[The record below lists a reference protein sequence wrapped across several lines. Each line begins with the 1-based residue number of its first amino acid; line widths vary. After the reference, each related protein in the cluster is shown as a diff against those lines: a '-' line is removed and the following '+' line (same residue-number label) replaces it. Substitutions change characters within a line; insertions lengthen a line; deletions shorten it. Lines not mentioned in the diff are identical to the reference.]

1 MCDAANLL
9 GAVGARLALAGRGLM
24 TRRTAAIALFFVAVG
39 SSVAA
44 LVLLALSGPVPLPEV
59 HAFRGATAIFGLTEG
74 ALGSAIAFRQPRNA
88 VGWIFLV
95 SGACAGTYE
104 LALMYS
110 AYAYLVHPGLPGA
123 EWAAWLGSWLWL
135 PTTGMIPTFLFL
147 VFPDGRLLSPRWRPV
162 VWYAAFALGVFT
174 STVALLPGPLPGLP
188 AVRNPISPF
197 SGELAIG
204 EVLLP
209 LFALLFVAV
218 ILSIAALVR
227 RFRRSRGV
235 ERLQLKWIVY
245 ASGLYAV
252 GVFLDSNFGYKPF
265 EIIDVL
271 LINAL
276 PLAAGVAIFRY
287 RLYDI
292 DLLIN
297 RTLVYALTT
306 TAIGAAFFGGIVM
319 LQGLLRPITG
329 GSEIAV
335 AVSTV
340 ASFALFQPVRRR
352 IQSSVDRRF
361 YRARYDAGRM
371 LDAFSGQ
378 LANEVDLDA
387 VRGDLL
393 TVVGE
398 TMQPAHASLWLRR

>member
-1 MCDAANLL
+1 MRRICSAPS
-9 GAVGARLALAGRGLM
+9 ARESLAGRGL
-24 TRRTAAIALFFVAVG
+24 TTSRTAAIALFFVAVG

-59 HAFRGATAIFGLTEG
+59 HAFRGATAIFGLTEA
-74 ALGSAIAFRQPRNA
+74 ALGLAIAFRQPRNG

-104 LALMYS
+104 LALIYG
-110 AYAYLVHPGLPGA
+110 AFAYLVHPGLPGG

-135 PTTGMIPTFLFL
+135 PTTGVIPTFLFL
-147 VFPDGRLLSPRWRPV
+147 VFPDGRLLSPAWRPV
-162 VWYAAFALGVFT
+162 AWYAAFALGIFT
-174 STVALLPGPLPGLP
+174 ITVALLLPGPLPGLP

-197 SGELAIG
+197 PGELAIG
-204 EVLLP
+204 DVLLP
-209 LFALLFVAV
+209 LFMLLFGAV
-218 ILSIAALVR
+218 ILSIMALV
-227 RFRRSRGV
+227 RRSRGV
-235 ERLQLKWIVY
+235 ERLQMKWIAY

-252 GVFLDSNFGYKPF
+252 GVFLDSNFAYKPF
-265 EIIDVL
+265 EIIDLL
-271 LINAL
+271 LINAI
-276 PLAAGVAIFRY
+276 PLAASVAIFRY

-319 LQGLLRPITG
+319 LQSLLRPITG

-335 AVSTV
+335 AVSTL
-340 ASFALFQPVRRR
+340 ASFALFQPFRRR
-352 IQSSVDRRF
+352 IQASVDRRF

-378 LANEVDLDA
+378 LANEVDLDTL
-387 VRGDLL
+387 RGDLL